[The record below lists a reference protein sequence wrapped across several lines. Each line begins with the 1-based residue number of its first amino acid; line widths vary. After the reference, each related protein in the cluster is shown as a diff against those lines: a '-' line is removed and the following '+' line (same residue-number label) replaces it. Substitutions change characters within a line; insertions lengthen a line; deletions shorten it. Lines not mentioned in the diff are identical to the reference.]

1 LEASVDTSST
11 NTSSPASAL
20 PRLSVA
26 PHHKDEFEY
35 ADGRIAESDVGYT
48 WVRIDSREAL
58 TEVVFAEE
66 DTEPLLGMITLEEMA
81 LGIDP
86 IRQVLVPVRRR
97 RK

>member
-1 LEASVDTSST
+1 M
-11 NTSSPASAL
+11 
-20 PRLSVA
+20 
-26 PHHKDEFEY
+26 
-35 ADGRIAESDVGYT
+35 
-48 WVRIDSREAL
+48 VRIDGREAL

-86 IRQVLVPVRRR
+86 IRQVLVPVRKR